1 MPFVERT
8 PKARATGRW
17 KLRLGQLI
25 AIAVI
30 GVPAAAAGQT
40 ADAPPAEPKISISG
54 YIQPRYD
61 RFTESGETTDTVFL
75 RRAVLAVKGLISPSW
90 NAELQIDAG
99 PPASRGERL
108 LVKDAV
114 LRYTGWDPAGVTV
127 TIGNQKMPFSQS
139 SLQSASRRS
148 HVERP
153 FTGSADIGS
162 PGRSIALRADGW
174 HSNRRVHW
182 ATALGSSH
190 VSPEAALLSI
200 HGITES
206 EDSWSEGRLVVGRI
220 EFHPLGEI
228 PLTQGDLERRPL
240 RLVVNAAAYRWT
252 NDHDV
257 APQGGTAVSVDSMTA
272 VEISGGLRLA
282 GLSIDAEYHRVG
294 ARAEDPLFSNG
305 LYVAGE
311 AAANKASVE
320 SGYLLWRNHLE
331 ATAAFDTMDSDTFA
345 KPWQRAS
352 IGMNWY
358 VNGHALKFSVMH
370 RESFNTQGV
379 ENVRSRA
386 TYVQSHFAF

>member
-1 MPFVERT
+1 MVAGANR
-8 PKARATGRW
+8 RW
-17 KLRLGQLI
+17 KLWIGRLT
-25 AIAVI
+25 AIALI
-30 GVPAAAAGQT
+30 GAPAVAAGQT
-40 ADAPPAEPKISISG
+40 TSAPPADATPKISVSG

-61 RFTESGETTDTVFL
+61 RFSENGETTDTVFL
-75 RRAVLAVKGLISPSW
+75 RRAVLAVKALISPSW

-148 HVERP
+148 LVERP
-153 FTGSADIGS
+153 FTGSSDLGA

-182 ATALGSSH
+182 AAALAASH
-190 VSPEAALLSI
+190 VSPEADLLSI
-200 HGITES
+200 HGITEA
-206 EDSWSEGRLVVGRI
+206 EDNWSEGPLVVGRI

-228 PLTQGDLERRPL
+228 PLSQGDLERRPL

-252 NDHDV
+252 NDHDI
-257 APQGGTAVSVDSMTA
+257 APQGGSAVSVESMTA
-272 VEISGGLRLA
+272 MEISGGLRRA
-282 GLSIDAEYHRVG
+282 GLSIDAEYHRVA
-294 ARAEDPLFSNG
+294 ARAEDPFFSNG
-305 LYVAGE
+305 LYLAGE

-320 SGYLLWRNHLE
+320 TGYLLWRDQFE
-331 ATAAFDTMDSDTFA
+331 ATAAFDTLDSDTFE

-358 VNGHALKFSVMH
+358 VKGHALKFSVTH

-379 ENVRSRA
+379 ANVRSRA
-386 TYVQSHFAF
+386 TYLQSHIAF